1 MQIWVSRTVGGCIRG
16 LALLA
21 TLVVS
26 QSAVAQTFDSSLFF
40 VEEVGDFWVYKVN
53 GVQDSTLRVVGT
65 ELIEGVPTT
74 LSRYTGGPFD
84 GTEAN
89 GSFDSIVGARGWR
102 GFNPAVFVDGV
113 GFVSV
118 LQEYDPPLLVAPPT
132 ITIGEIVTSE
142 SPNFVQTI
150 STGSVSVEQPG
161 EVTAQ
166 YRYAFVEPVSVPFGT
181 FDAIQVQIQLDLSI
195 EVSPGMTET
204 ARVTQRQWI
213 VPGLGTVKVENTVA
227 QGVDV
232 FELTDTNREF
242 VPEPSAALLSYA
254 ALLTLLACR
263 YRVRRCADGSELLR
277 DEPDVPVARPDRVTS
292 P

>member
-1 MQIWVSRTVGGCIRG
+1 MRRLLSI
-16 LALLA
+16 LALVLPFA
-21 TLVVS
+21 LVVGAE
-26 QSAVAQTFDSSLFF
+26 SASAQTFDASLFY
-40 VEEVGDFWVYKVN
+40 VEEVGDFWVYRVN
-53 GVQDSTLRVVGT
+53 EVQDATLQVVGT
-65 ELIEGVPTT
+65 ETIGGVPTT

-89 GSFDSIVGARGWR
+89 GSFDSIVGARLWR

-118 LQEYDPPLLVAPPT
+118 LQEYDPPLLIAPPT

-142 SPNFVQTI
+142 SPNFVQTLTTD
-150 STGSVSVEQPG
+150 SGSVEQPG
-161 EVTAQ
+161 AVTAQ
-166 YRYAFVEPVSVPFGT
+166 YRYAFIEPVSVPFGT

-195 EVSPGMTET
+195 EVSPGTTNT

-213 VPGLGTVKVENTVA
+213 VPGLGVIKLENTLA

-242 VPEPSAALLSYA
+242 VPEPSADLLSCA

-263 YRVRRCADGSELLR
+263 YRVRR
-277 DEPDVPVARPDRVTS
+277 
-292 P
+292 

>member
-89 GSFDSIVGARGWR
+89 GSFDSVVGARLWR

-213 VPGLGTVKVENTVA
+213 VPGLGVIKLENTLA
-227 QGVDV
+227 QEVDV